1 MNDYEIKFRR
11 TPFLTGLGGNIRSVS
26 DHNSSIKNVMQV
38 ATPALTSDKLSS
50 FLALEIHVL

>member
-38 ATPALTSDKLSS
+38 ATPALKLSS